1 MNDALGPMDPH
12 RAIERALML
21 YAWGYDD
28 ADMDLVRDA
37 FTEDAV
43 LVFSPDPLI
52 EDVEALGGERRT
64 VGRDAIIEQFRSSRA
79 TFSERA
85 EQPWHVVTNML
96 VETVTE
102 SEARVRCCYLFCT
115 QSAAGLTVHGLSRYV
130 DDFACVDGQWRIRTR
145 RNVVSHLGS
154 RRADRSDA

>member
-1 MNDALGPMDPH
+1 MDAY

-28 ADMDLVRDA
+28 GDMDLVRDA
-37 FTEDAV
+37 FTDDAV
-43 LVFSPDPLI
+43 LIFSPDPLI
-52 EDVEALGGERRT
+52 EDADALGGERRT
-64 VGRDAIIEQFRSSRA
+64 VGRDAIIEQFRASRA
-79 TFSERA
+79 TFSERG

-96 VETVTE
+96 VESLAD

-115 QSAAGLTVHGLSRYV
+115 QSANALTVHGLSRYV
-130 DDFACVDGQWRIRTR
+130 DDFALVGGDWRIRTR

-154 RRADRSDA
+154 RRADRSASR